1 MQISKAKLSK
11 DIEKQTY
18 NIFNQTIADLNT
30 RSEAEVFMR
39 DFLTK
44 MERTTLAKRLM
55 IAYYLEQR
63 KSYDFIKKTIKVSS
77 ATIANVD
84 KMMTKYSK
92 GFVLALKKIE
102 ADQWASNL
110 AKKTTNIFK
119 NLTGIK

>member
-30 RSEAEVFMR
+30 HREAEVFMH

-92 GFVLALKKIE
+92 GFILALKKIE
-102 ADQWASNL
+102 TDQWAANL